1 MPHDILMTVVNNSN
15 SNQFELKP
23 DIATLKIG
31 KRSLAD
37 VETLIVG
44 AGVVGLA
51 IARDLSKA
59 GQEVLVLE
67 QHNIIGSETSA
78 RNSEVIHAGIYY
90 PKDSLK
96 ALTCVRGKQLLYEF
110 CQSHHVPHQ
119 KIGKLIVATTPD
131 QVSTLQQIEA
141 HARANGVEGLRNIN
155 GEELCDWEPNLSAM
169 GALYSPS
176 TGIIDSHSY
185 MLALQGDM
193 EAHGGQIAFNTKV
206 ESWNR
211 DKKGCFEIHCNGA
224 ETVTSR
230 NLIISGGLHA
240 SKLANAKTALAPD
253 TQLAKGNYFKLTA
266 KVPFSHL
273 IYPVPEPGG
282 LGVHLTLDLQG
293 QARFGPD
300 VEWVEEIEYQVDPQR
315 AERFYSAIRTYWPGL
330 PDNLLEPDYA
340 GIRPKL
346 VGQGEPDADFCIMG
360 ENEHGY
366 SGLVMLL
373 GMESPGLTASLAI
386 AEHVRKVL
394 PT

>member
-1 MPHDILMTVVNNSN
+1 
-15 SNQFELKP
+15 
-23 DIATLKIG
+23 
-31 KRSLAD
+31 LAD

-67 QHNIIGSETSA
+67 QHNIIGSETSS

-119 KIGKLIVATTPD
+119 RIGKLIVATTPD

-141 HARANGVEGLRNIN
+141 HARANGVEDLRNIN
-155 GEELCDWEPNLSAM
+155 GEELRDWEPNLSAM

-185 MLALQGDM
+185 MLALQGDI
-193 EAHGGQIAFNTKV
+193 EAYGGQIAFNTKV
-206 ESWNR
+206 ESWKR
-211 DKKGCFEIHCNGA
+211 HKSGSFEIHCNGA

-240 SKLANAKTALAPD
+240 SKLANAETALAPD

-315 AERFYSAIRTYWPGL
+315 AERFYSAIRTYWPDL
-330 PDNLLEPDYA
+330 PDNSLEPDYA
-340 GIRPKL
+340 GIRPKI

-360 ENEHGY
+360 KNEHGY

-373 GMESPGLTASLAI
+373 GMESPSLTASLAI